1 MPSRV
6 QDSSVSATNR
16 GRTARGKSDE
26 FWTPRD
32 IIRALE
38 AKNSAP
44 YAVDL
49 AANEKNAVAP
59 MWIGLDGARGK
70 GGGWGGGPDAL
81 GWDFEH
87 VVRAAEGPVWLNPP
101 FSKPNLPAFTGK
113 AFDAAPRLLH
123 PLDMLVPVSPRAGW
137 FRRVWEGD
145 CVGYHAVAAGSLRGQ
160 VVRISA
166 AGYDKEI
173 IFLGY
178 SVAFLEDGVETDSA
192 LGSHCIVRLASKESF
207 RRAAGV

>member
-1 MPSRV
+1 MKRPGRSR
-6 QDSSVSATNR
+6 TKR
-16 GRTARGKSDE
+16 GQSDE

-32 IIRALE
+32 IIAELE
-38 AKNSAP
+38 RLNGAK

-49 AANEKNAVAP
+49 AANEKSTVAP
-59 MWIGLDGARGK
+59 MWIGLDGVRGK

-87 VVRAAEGPVWLNPP
+87 VVRSAAGPAWLNPP
-101 FSKPNLPAFTGK
+101 FSKPNLPEFTGK

-123 PLDMLVPVSPRAGW
+123 PLDMLVPVSSRAGW

-145 CVGYHAVAAGSLRGQ
+145 VLGGHAIYHGPLRGQ
-160 VVRISA
+160 VLRFDCV
-166 AGYDKEI
+166 GYRKEV

-178 SVAFLEDGVETDSA
+178 AVGFLEDGVPTDSA
-192 LGSHCIVRLASKESF
+192 LGSHCIVRLSSKESF
-207 RRAAGV
+207 RRATIAAVNNAR